1 MIIDILLPLFAV
13 GLAEL
18 GDKTQLAVLTLAAK
32 HKEHWHIFWGAMLG
46 FLLVDGIAILFGGI
60 ISAYIPLLYLKML
73 AGILFIL
80 FGILTLRSEDGNPL
94 PLRNNGTFT
103 SAFALIFVAEL
114 GDKTQI
120 ASAVFATQYHP
131 LFVFVGVML
140 ALALLTGSAIIVG
153 KKLKEKVNPKHISI
167 ASGIVFI
174 LIGIITLY
182 PVVRGFF

>member
-1 MIIDILLPLFAV
+1 MFLDIIIPLLAV

-18 GDKTQLAVLTLAAK
+18 GDKTQLAVLTLASK
-32 HKEHWHIFWGAMLG
+32 HKEHWHLFWGAMLG
-46 FLLVDGIAILFGGI
+46 FLLVDGIAIIFGGI
-60 ISAYIPLLYLKML
+60 ITEYIPLFYLKML
-73 AGILFIL
+73 AGIIFIV

-94 PLRNNGTFT
+94 PLKNNGTFT

-120 ASAVFATQYHP
+120 ASAVFATQYNP

-153 KKLKEKVNPKHISI
+153 KKLKEKVNPKHIGI

-174 LIGIITLY
+174 LIGLVTLY
-182 PVVRGFF
+182 PVVKGFF

>member
-1 MIIDILLPLFAV
+1 MFLDIIIPLFAV

-18 GDKTQLAVLTLAAK
+18 GDKTQLAVLSLAAK
-32 HKEHWHIFWGAMLG
+32 HKEHWHLFWGAMLA

-60 ISAYIPLLYLKML
+60 ITNYIPLLYLQLL
-73 AGILFIL
+73 AGIIFII

-103 SAFALIFVAEL
+103 SAFTLIFIAEL

-120 ASAVFATQYHP
+120 ASAVFATQYNM

-140 ALALLTGSAIIVG
+140 ALAFLTGSAIVVG
-153 KKLKEKVNPKHISI
+153 KKLKEKVNPKYISI
-167 ASGIVFI
+167 ISGIVSL
-174 LIGIITLY
+174 LIGLVTLY
-182 PVVRGFF
+182 PVVMELF